1 MTWTAEILPFDR
13 KIVLRVKG
21 GVVDPGLLSGEPG
34 RSVVV
39 PAIQHI
45 ERFG

>member
-13 KIVLRVKG
+13 KIVLRVKV
-21 GVVDPGLLSGEPG
+21 GVVDRSLLSGEPD
-34 RSVVV
+34 RSVAV
-39 PAIQHI
+39 PAVQHI